1 MVKTS
6 FVSYLL
12 DTTAYLI
19 TNIMEINWFILSL
32 VFLAAIILI
41 FILIKQNRKDEK
53 KLEKDLNY
61 FKKEE
66 EVELNDEKDL

>member
-1 MVKTS
+1 
-6 FVSYLL
+6 
-12 DTTAYLI
+12 
-19 TNIMEINWFILSL
+19 MEINWFILSL